1 MTRYVI
7 DANVAIKWFVP
18 LRTEEDHRSQALHI
32 LNLLLDGEIECY
44 QPPHFIAEVIG
55 VLTRLRPEKAAI
67 SLTDL
72 LNMEF
77 HRVETAK
84 IYATACSL
92 SIQLKHHIFDTLYHA
107 VALETSGAIF
117 VTADEAYYRK
127 AQGLGRILIL
137 QDFIK

>member
-1 MTRYVI
+1 M
-7 DANVAIKWFVP
+7 
-18 LRTEEDHRSQALHI
+18 
-32 LNLLLDGEIECY
+32 
-44 QPPHFIAEVIG
+44 
-55 VLTRLRPEKAAI
+55 RPEKAAI

-84 IYATACSL
+84 IYTTACSL

-107 VALETSGAIF
+107 VALHTSGSKFI
-117 VTADEAYYRK
+117 TADEAYYRK

-137 QDFIK
+137 QDFAK